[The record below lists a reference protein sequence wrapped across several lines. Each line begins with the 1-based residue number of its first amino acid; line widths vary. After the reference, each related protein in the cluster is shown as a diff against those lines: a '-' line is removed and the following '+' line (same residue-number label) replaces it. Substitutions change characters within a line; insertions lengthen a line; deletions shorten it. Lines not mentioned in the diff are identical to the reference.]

1 MTSTE
6 TIDQTETLS
15 ERVMGMIGGY
25 RMGAQLN
32 VQGLFTK
39 TAARA
44 TSPDTVPAPAGK
56 ND

>member
-6 TIDQTETLS
+6 TIDETETLS

-25 RMGAQLN
+25 HMGAQLN
-32 VQGLFTK
+32 AQDLFTK
-39 TAARA
+39 SAART
-44 TSPDTVPAPAGK
+44 TSDKVPAPAGK